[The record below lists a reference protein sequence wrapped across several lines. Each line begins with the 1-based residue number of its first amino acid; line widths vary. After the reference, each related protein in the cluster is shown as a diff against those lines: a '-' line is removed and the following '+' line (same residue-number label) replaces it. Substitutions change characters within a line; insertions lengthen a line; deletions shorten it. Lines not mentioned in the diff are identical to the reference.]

1 MTRDTDDLERGN
13 GHGGQASAAE
23 PARALRALG
32 IPGSLRSGSFNRGL
46 VEAAVELAPPRLEI
60 VPFDLHGVPPYDA
73 DRDLEDGRPE
83 AVERLKRAMREA
95 DALLFATPEYNHSV
109 SGVLK
114 NAIDWASRPPSALE
128 GKPAAMVGATPGSGG
143 TARAQEHLEQI
154 LRATKTDLPDRPGLR
169 VADAGSK
176 FTDDGRLVH
185 EPTRRQLAALLA
197 DLEEWVRRREATGTS
212 VATA

>member
-1 MTRDTDDLERGN
+1 MTSDTEDLERGSGN
-13 GHGGQASAAE
+13 GGRPSPAE
-23 PARALRALG
+23 SSRTLRALG
-32 IPGSLRSGSFNRGL
+32 IPGSLRSGSYNRGL
-46 VEAAVELAPPRLEI
+46 VQAAVELAPPGLEVI
-60 VPFDLHGVPPYDA
+60 PFDLHGVPPYDA

-83 AVERLKRAMREA
+83 SVERLKRAMRGA

-128 GKPAAMVGATPGSGG
+128 GKPAAVVGATPGRGG

-154 LRATKTDLPDRPGLR
+154 LRATKTDLSERPGLR

-185 EPTRRQLAALLA
+185 EPTRRELAALLA
-197 DLEEWVRRREATGTS
+197 DLAEWVRRREATDTS
-212 VATA
+212 VAMA